1 MTKPRRPH
9 GRFETSLRGVANDA
23 RRSVAMTVILLP
35 ALSAN
40 VFALCK
46 GVTPLQWIVVISLS
60 MATVFLLSLCL
71 KWRTIPI
78 QASGFI
84 PDTLTQDQLSRIR
97 GLVTVVSSMDE
108 AGSRPVQGLIRG
120 IPTLEVVYCVTC
132 EGDASDKQIQLLR
145 TWAAEQ
151 GWPNLDI
158 RPLSTTP
165 NRYKFDEAVA
175 DRLSEE
181 LGLLEDRT
189 RIIVDVTADTKL
201 MTLALHLAATLQAMP
216 VTYVRPAD
224 RQNPEKTFALSVIR
238 DPNGFFA
245 TDPPTLPERGENID
259 A

>member
-60 MATVFLLSLCL
+60 MATVFLLSLYL

-108 AGSRPVQGLIRG
+108 A
-120 IPTLEVVYCVTC
+120 
-132 EGDASDKQIQLLR
+132 
-145 TWAAEQ
+145 
-151 GWPNLDI
+151 
-158 RPLSTTP
+158 LSTQG
-165 NRYKFDEAVA
+165 NLHGFDLGMPEDMVEQHRAEIDTLTRTTRLAVQLK
-175 DRLSEE
+175 DDMLS
-181 LGLLEDRT
+181 T
-189 RIIVDVTADTKL
+189 IAW
-201 MTLALHLAATLQAMP
+201 
-216 VTYVRPAD
+216 
-224 RQNPEKTFALSVIR
+224 LSVVWVTRPIS
-238 DPNGFFA
+238 P
-245 TDPPTLPERGENID
+245 LLIL
-259 A
+259 